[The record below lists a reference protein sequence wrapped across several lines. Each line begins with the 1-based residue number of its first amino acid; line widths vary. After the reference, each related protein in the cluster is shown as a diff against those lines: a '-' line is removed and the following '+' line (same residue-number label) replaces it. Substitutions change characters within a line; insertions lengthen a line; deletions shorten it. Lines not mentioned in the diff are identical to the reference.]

1 MNVYKMILQF
11 AKTLTRREK
20 QTGLWIVGLMT
31 LNAILDFFS
40 VASFLPLILFAVSPN
55 FLSQQSFL
63 HDFYFTF
70 GFETT
75 QSFILTAVG
84 LVLCFAIIK
93 SIISLWIVKRKAAY
107 AFTLASDLSTKSLTS
122 YLSMSYEQFAQT
134 DFTRELNRIA
144 NLPLAISNNVILPLA
159 NILSEG
165 IVCLLLTTCVIVYDV
180 RFAFFMMLI
189 MMPVLILYSSQKKRL
204 RAISD
209 RLREEYPSLLK
220 ATLQTIESFL
230 EIRVFRREPYFE
242 NRFRKKILDLKRTL
256 LREHIVQNGSS
267 RIVEVAAGLVICLLI
282 VYVTLS
288 RQNHQETIVQLSL
301 YAGVSFRILPSLNR
315 ILTALTQLRSNQHLY
330 EEIRPS
336 VKPLAEKLEPK
347 GKLDFNHQ
355 IACMSVSFS
364 YSTHAPVLKDV
375 SFSFIKG
382 QKILISGVSG
392 SGKTTLMLLLM
403 GLLRPTSGEICIDGK
418 ILDNSIHHSWLE
430 AISYVSQHPYLLDA
444 TLAENIAFGI
454 PVTEIDYDKI
464 QTVIDDVQLQTLVS
478 SLPHGIRER
487 IHERG
492 VKLSGGQRQRLAI
505 ARALYLN
512 SDVLFLD
519 EITNHLDR
527 QTELEIM
534 ELVGLLALEGKTIIM
549 ISHSNRIQNYFDRV
563 ITLNNGRV
571 EELGIMGSG
580 YSKIV
585 NQ

>member
-1 MNVYKMILQF
+1 MNVYKMMRQF
-11 AKTLTRREK
+11 VKTLTSREK
-20 QTGLWIVGLMT
+20 QTGLWVVGLMT

-40 VASFLPLILFAVSPN
+40 VASFLPLILFAVSPD
-55 FLSQQSFL
+55 FLSQQNFL
-63 HDFYFTF
+63 HDLYFRL
-70 GFETT
+70 GFATT
-75 QSFILTAVG
+75 QSFILAAIG
-84 LVLCFAIIK
+84 LVLCFALIK
-93 SIISLWIVKRKAAY
+93 SIISLWIIQKKAAY
-107 AFTLASDLSTKSLTS
+107 AFTLASDLATKSLTS
-122 YLSMSYEQFAQT
+122 YLSMSYEQFAKT
-134 DFTRELNRIA
+134 DFTRELNRIT
-144 NLPLAISNNVILPLA
+144 NLPLAISNNIILPLA

-189 MMPVLILYSSQKKRL
+189 MVPVLILYASQKKRL
-204 RAISD
+204 RAISG

-220 ATLQTIESFL
+220 TTLQTIESFL
-230 EIRVFRREPYFE
+230 EIRVFRRKSYFE
-242 NRFRKKILDLKRTL
+242 NRFREKNLDLKHTL
-256 LREHIVQNGSS
+256 IQEHIVQNSTS
-267 RIVEVAAGLVICLLI
+267 RIIEVAAGLVICLLI

-288 RQNHQETIVQLSL
+288 GQNHQETIVQLSL
-301 YAGVSFRILPSLNR
+301 YAGASFRILPSLNR

-330 EEIRPS
+330 DEIQPS
-336 VKPLAEKLEPK
+336 TKSSATKID
-347 GKLDFNHQ
+347 GTAKLDFTRQ
-355 IACMSVSFS
+355 IACTRVSFS
-364 YSTHAPVLKDV
+364 YSSHIPILTDV
-375 SFSFIKG
+375 SISFNKG
-382 QKILISGVSG
+382 QKILISGASG

-418 ILDNSIHHSWLE
+418 ILDHTIHDSWLA

-454 PVTEIDYDKI
+454 PATEIDYYKI
-464 QTVIDDVQLQTLVS
+464 QTAIDSVRLQTFVN
-478 SLPHGIRER
+478 SLPHGISER

-519 EITNHLDR
+519 EITNHLDK
-527 QTELEIM
+527 QTEHEIM
-534 ELVGLLALEGKTIIM
+534 ELIGSLALEGKTIIM

-563 ITLNNGRV
+563 ITLSPGRV
-571 EELGIMGSG
+571 EELSVMGSG